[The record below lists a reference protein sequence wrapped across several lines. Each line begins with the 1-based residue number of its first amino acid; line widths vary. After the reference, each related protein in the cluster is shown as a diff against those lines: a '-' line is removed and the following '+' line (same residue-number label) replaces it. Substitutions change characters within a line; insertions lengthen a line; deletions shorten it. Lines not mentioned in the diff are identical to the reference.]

1 MDWDELRAV
10 PLTIKSCIFVLSSL
24 LCQMCVC
31 VLDCAMDLCSKLE
44 SPNKTWQPATAGVR
58 GSPYG
63 EGGGSSN
70 SREIQGPLKCPVESA
85 RPRIDFLMENLNRAI
100 RGFTLNH
107 PAVYRKDGALKCSR
121 VFLPSS

>member
-24 LCQMCVC
+24 LCQVCVR

-44 SPNKTWQPATAGVR
+44 SPNKTQQPATVGVR

-63 EGGGSSN
+63 EGGSSN
-70 SREIQGPLKCPVESA
+70 PREIQGPLKGPVESA

-100 RGFTLNH
+100 GGFTLDH
-107 PAVYRKDGALKCSR
+107 PAVSRKDGALKCSR